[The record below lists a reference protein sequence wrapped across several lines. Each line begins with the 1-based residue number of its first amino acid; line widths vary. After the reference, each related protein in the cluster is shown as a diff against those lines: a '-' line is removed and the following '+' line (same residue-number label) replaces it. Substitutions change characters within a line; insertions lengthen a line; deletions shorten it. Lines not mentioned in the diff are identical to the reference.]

1 MPLFFRRRLPPA
13 GARFPAA
20 VAVAVAVV
28 AAGCTSHSGGFNSSA
43 AREPASAGAAVQ
55 HPTLEG
61 IPLPAGFRL
70 VDDRS
75 FGVSTGPMRV
85 GRFEFRGNVE
95 RTTVASFF
103 KQYMPSGGWTLRK
116 EDFDRGVYELR
127 FESSSEECTIRL
139 RAEGRATI
147 IGVQVS
153 PIPGSAMAGD
163 VAPPLG
169 GRNGAPGRR

>member
-1 MPLFFRRRLPPA
+1 MTQLVRRRLPTA
-13 GARFPAA
+13 GPLLAS
-20 VAVAVAVV
+20 VVAVV
-28 AAGCTSHSGGFNSSA
+28 AAGCTSQSGGISPSSA
-43 AREPASAGAAVQ
+43 SREPASAGPAMQ

-153 PIPGSAMAGD
+153 PIPGSTMAGD

-169 GRNGAPGRR
+169 VRNGASGRR